1 MHAYYFFCQAG
12 TEKEEEHQAN
22 RLFGFVLFLFFFL
35 TGQKRAADIVRD
47 RVV

>member
-1 MHAYYFFCQAG
+1 MRIIFFVG
-12 TEKEEEHQAN
+12 RGEKEEEHQAN
-22 RLFGFVLFLFFFL
+22 RLFGFVLFCFFFL